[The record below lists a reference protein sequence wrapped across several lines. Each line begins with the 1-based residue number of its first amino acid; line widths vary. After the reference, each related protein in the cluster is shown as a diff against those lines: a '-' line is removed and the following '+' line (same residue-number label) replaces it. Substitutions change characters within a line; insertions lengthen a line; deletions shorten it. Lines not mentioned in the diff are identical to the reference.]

1 MKPTGLIAF
10 LFAAALSA
18 STARA
23 EILHCYLGVGSN
35 EAPSC
40 AAKPAELDFGTLAG
54 TVRAYDVPD
63 FRLELRP
70 STLVRGAYDSA
81 LISTRPEGT
90 QTYLY
95 ETMIATKQG
104 LQFITDP
111 RSPLGDVKYDQGPG
125 TSFYVR
131 AGAPDFSHPALLK
144 RANATIAFI
153 DTVDSGATELFVGI
167 GMLKAIICAKG
178 SAANEAAWRQFVA
191 TFDRQCIQ

>member
-1 MKPTGLIAF
+1 MKSIGLIALVLSVAF
-10 LFAAALSA
+10 SAPAAK
-18 STARA
+18 A
-23 EILHCYLGVGSN
+23 EVLHCYLGVGSN

-40 AAKPAELDFGTLAG
+40 AAKPAELDFGTAAS

-70 STLVRGAYDSA
+70 SALVRGAYDSA

-90 QTYLY
+90 QTFLY

-111 RSPLGDVKYDQGPG
+111 HSPLSDVKYDQGPG

-144 RANATIAFI
+144 RANATLAFI
-153 DTVDSGATELFVGI
+153 DTVDTGATELFVGI
-167 GMLKAIICAKG
+167 AMLKAIVCSKG
-178 SAANEAAWRQFVA
+178 TAQNEAAWRQFVA